1 MEQNWVLLTKVP
13 NLIMRGALIHK
24 LGESQIEVYA
34 PDRDAIVN
42 VSSGPNLSLEGY
54 SALFDGYEVYVAK
67 QKLQEAKEIL
77 KEIET
82 QTYEPSEGEIDHAG
96 KFYFSAIMSFMIPVI
111 MHVLAIYHL
120 IQARKKK
127 QKLKLVKTIFS
138 FFVLACTAAVLW
150 VALRSL

>member
-34 PDRDAIVN
+34 PDRDAIVH
-42 VSSGPNLSLEGY
+42 VGSGPNLALEGY

-67 QKLQEAKEIL
+67 QKLQDAKEIL

-82 QTYEPSEGEIDHAG
+82 QAYAPSEGETDHAG

-111 MHVLAIYHL
+111 MHVMAIYHF

-127 QKLKLVKTIFS
+127 QKLRVIKTLFS
-138 FFVLACTAAVLW
+138 FFVLACTAAIIWLG
-150 VALRSL
+150 LRSL